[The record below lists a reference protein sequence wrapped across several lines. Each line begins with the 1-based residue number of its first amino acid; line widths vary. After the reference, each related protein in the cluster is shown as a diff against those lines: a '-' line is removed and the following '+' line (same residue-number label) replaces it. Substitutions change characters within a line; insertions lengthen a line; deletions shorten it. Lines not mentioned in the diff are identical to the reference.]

1 MSILP
6 ALADHYNY
14 GHDYDNDRDF
24 DTQKQPV
31 LLE

>member
-1 MSILP
+1 MSILA
-6 ALADHYNY
+6 ALAELYNY

-24 DTQKQPV
+24 DTQKQPA